1 MAGPVGPANLSA
13 QPQPPWLDG
22 PFGQVVNG
30 ASLLTNNTALL
41 YGGHVLQLLTI

>member
-13 QPQPPWLDG
+13 QPQPLDG